1 MNYSNYVNDHLEEM
15 LEALKAL
22 IQIPSVLKTFDPSNE
37 KAPFGEPI
45 AKALNTM
52 LQKGEEDGFTTK
64 DVDGY
69 AGHIEWG
76 EGEEILG
83 ILTHLDVV
91 PATTGKWTRPPF
103 EPAILDGKI
112 YGRGSM
118 DDKGPTI
125 AAYFAMK
132 FLRDLGFTPSKRV
145 RLIMGTDEETSWRGI
160 EHYLDK
166 ETMPTAGFSPDAEFP
181 VIHGE
186 KGIFSFDL
194 NGPYKDG
201 PLKKFEAGERYNVVP
216 GEASA
221 VLDVDLEEAFRLYID
236 ANSLVGRVEGDT
248 YILEG
253 KSAHAM
259 SPEKGINAAYHL
271 ATFLS
276 KHIDSPYVSLIA
288 DMLAFDHLGKRL
300 GIALYDEALKNL
312 SMNAAVFRYD
322 EDGARIGINC
332 RFPNGFSES
341 KAQKAVQEAVAP
353 YGFAYEHKTTVPQH
367 FIPED
372 DPLVETLMACY
383 KEVSEDLTSKPF
395 TIGGGTYA
403 RALDKGVAFGLVM
416 PGREDVAHQVDEHI
430 FIEDLVQATV
440 IYMKAIERLTRADLS
455 LK

>member
-1 MNYSNYVNDHLEEM
+1 MNYSDYVSDHLDEM

-22 IQIPSVLKTFDPSNE
+22 IQIPSVLMAFNPSDE

-45 AKALNTM
+45 VRALDTM
-52 LQKGEEDGFTTK
+52 LEKGKDDGFITK
-64 DVDGY
+64 DVNGY

-76 EGEEILG
+76 EGDEILG

-91 PATTGKWTRPPF
+91 PAETGKWTRPPF
-103 EPAILDGKI
+103 QPAIVDGKI

-132 FLRDLGFTPSKRV
+132 FLRDLGVTPSKRV
-145 RLIMGTDEETSWRGI
+145 RLIMGTDEETAWRGI
-160 EHYLDK
+160 ERYLNE

-194 NGPYKDG
+194 TGPYKEG

-216 GEASA
+216 GEARA
-221 VLDVDLEEAFRLYID
+221 VLDIDLEEAFNLYIE
-236 ANSLVGRVEGDT
+236 ANSLAGRVEGNT
-248 YILEG
+248 YVLEG

-271 ATFLS
+271 ATFLA
-276 KHIDSPYVSLIA
+276 KHIDTPYVSLIA
-288 DMLAFDHLGKRL
+288 DLLAFDHLGKRL

-322 EDGARIGINC
+322 QSGAKIGINC
-332 RFPNGFSES
+332 RFPNGFEET
-341 KAQKAVQEAVAP
+341 KAKEAVQASAGP
-353 YGFAYEHKTTVPQH
+353 YGYTYEHRTTVPQH

-372 DPLVETLMACY
+372 DPLVDTLMACY
-383 KEVSEDLTSKPF
+383 KEVTGDKSSKPF

-430 FIEDLVQATV
+430 FIDDLVQATV
-440 IYMKAIERLTRADLS
+440 IYMKAI
-455 LK
+455 